1 MTNKAEM
8 SHYLLA
14 EHLAGIPLSTPGQ
27 AAHLPC
33 WEETRVFQGE
43 EESGGT
49 ISPNAQ
55 HLIFTAVPP
64 CASCEQDLVSLAAT
78 GLLFS
83 LIIIRHTFQGH

>member
-1 MTNKAEM
+1 M
-8 SHYLLA
+8 SRYLLA
-14 EHLAGIPLSTPGQ
+14 EHLAGIPLSAPGQ

-55 HLIFTAVPP
+55 HLLFTAVPR
-64 CASCEQDLVSLAAT
+64 CASCEQDLMSLAAT